1 MYHDIICV
9 FGLRLV
15 ANLIPKQKG
24 KKLNNKGMS
33 VAIASVILL
42 SITVAVALAVGG
54 WISVISLNTMETE
67 ALWASD
73 ISFQGTS
80 GAEDN
85 QVNVTLANS
94 GNYPVTIIK
103 AKIVGNNVDVIIDIS
118 DVTLEGGESQ
128 AVTLENIGWI
138 SGSKYQFDFL
148 SSRGNTFPTI
158 DTA

>member
-1 MYHDIICV
+1 
-9 FGLRLV
+9 
-15 ANLIPKQKG
+15 
-24 KKLNNKGMS
+24 MS

-54 WISVISLNTMETE
+54 WLSVISINSMETE

-80 GAEDN
+80 GAADN
-85 QVNVTLANS
+85 QVIVTLANS
-94 GNYPVTIIK
+94 GNYPVTILK
-103 AKIVGNNVDVIIDIS
+103 AKIAGNNVDLIIDIS

-128 AVTLENIGWI
+128 TVTLENIGWI
-138 SGSKYQFDFL
+138 SGSRYQFDFL
-148 SSRGNTFPTI
+148 SSRGNTFPTM